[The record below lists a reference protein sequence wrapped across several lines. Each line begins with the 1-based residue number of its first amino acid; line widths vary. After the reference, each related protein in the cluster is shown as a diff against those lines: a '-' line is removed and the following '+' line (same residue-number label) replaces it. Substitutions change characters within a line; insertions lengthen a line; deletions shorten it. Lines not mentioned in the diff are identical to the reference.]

1 MAKSRDLAQ
10 VIGMLKARADKV
22 ESLGDEV
29 PVLGTIDGSRQAYEE
44 LVVSLSVEADVRC
57 QRVGAGG
64 VPAEWITAPG
74 AAEDKVLLYFH
85 GGGYV
90 IGSVRTHRV
99 MLSRMSKA
107 AGVRVLGLDYRLSP
121 ENPFPAP
128 IDDAMAG
135 YRWLLDSGI
144 DPSRIAIGGD
154 SAGGGLALASM
165 VALRYVGEPMPAAG
179 VCISPWTDLEA
190 TGESMTTNAPVDPSV
205 QRDELMA
212 LADLYLAGKNP
223 RAPLAS
229 PMYADLHGLPPL
241 LLQVGSIETML
252 DDSTRLVDLAKQAGV
267 DARLEVWDDMP
278 HVWHL
283 YAPILGEG
291 QQAIERIGG
300 FIREHMS

>member
-1 MAKSRDLAQ
+1 MAKSRDLAE
-10 VIGMLKARADKV
+10 VIGMLKARSDKV

-29 PVLGTIDGSRQAYEE
+29 PVLGTIDGPRRAYEE
-44 LVVSLSVEADVRC
+44 LLASLSVEADVRC

-165 VALRYVGEPMPAAG
+165 VALR
-179 VCISPWTDLEA
+179 
-190 TGESMTTNAPVDPSV
+190 
-205 QRDELMA
+205 
-212 LADLYLAGKNP
+212 
-223 RAPLAS
+223 
-229 PMYADLHGLPPL
+229 
-241 LLQVGSIETML
+241 
-252 DDSTRLVDLAKQAGV
+252 
-267 DARLEVWDDMP
+267 
-278 HVWHL
+278 
-283 YAPILGEG
+283 
-291 QQAIERIGG
+291 
-300 FIREHMS
+300 